1 LSMKFLTL
9 VCLFILA
16 QLLVLSSGLPAAP
29 RHDQTGWAYSG
40 PKATPALTVAQKNSI
55 SGSASSRDN
64 PPNKTKKEKQPE
76 KPINITAD
84 RMEADDKEK
93 VVVFTGNVVARQ
105 EDVVINC
112 DLMRVYY
119 REIETASAETTPQK
133 PSDPGEST
141 EAEEKEKKENE
152 IDRIEAEGN
161 VKITRDNRVALSDK
175 AVYLAKADPRVII
188 LTGEPRVWRDKDVL
202 TGKRITVF
210 LDQDRSLVEGGAE
223 QRVNA
228 TFYQKKEDK
237 KEALAQDEAERNNR
251 NQPDAPG
258 KKTKGEK

>member
-1 LSMKFLTL
+1 MKLLTL

-16 QLLVLSSGLPAAP
+16 QFPPLSSGLSAAP
-29 RHDQTGWAYSG
+29 NHDRTGWAYTG
-40 PKATPALTVAQKNSI
+40 PKAAPALTVAQENSTN
-55 SGSASSRDN
+55 GSASSRDN
-64 PPNKTKKEKQPE
+64 SSNKTKKEKQPE

-93 VVVFTGNVVARQ
+93 VVVFNGSVVARQ

-119 REIETASAETTPQK
+119 REIQTNSPATAPEK
-133 PSDPGEST
+133 PSDPDDST
-141 EAEEKEKKENE
+141 AAAEEEKKENE
-152 IDRIEAEGN
+152 IDRIEVEGN
-161 VKITRDNRVALSDK
+161 VKITRGNRVALSDK

-237 KEALAQDEAERNNR
+237 KEALEQDEAKRNNR
-251 NQPDAPG
+251 NQPDARG
-258 KKTKGEK
+258 KKVKGEE

>member
-1 LSMKFLTL
+1 LSMKPLTL
-9 VCLFILA
+9 VGLFILA
-16 QLLVLSSGLPAAP
+16 QLLLLSSGLFAAP
-29 RHDQTGWAYSG
+29 A
-40 PKATPALTVAQKNSI
+40 KAASALTVAQENSK
-55 SGSASSRDN
+55 SGTASPRGDSS
-64 PPNKTKKEKQPE
+64 KGAQKEKPAE

-84 RMEADDKEK
+84 RMEADDKDK
-93 VVVFTGNVVARQ
+93 VVIFTGNVVARQ

-119 REIETASAETTPQK
+119 REIPAGSTTTNRKSPAGAGDSTAS
-133 PSDPGEST
+133 
-141 EAEEKEKKENE
+141 EEEEKKENE
-152 IDRIEAEGN
+152 IERIEAEGH
-161 VKITRDNRVALSDK
+161 VKITRANRVALSDK

-202 TGKRITVF
+202 TGKKITVF

-237 KEALAQDEAERNNR
+237 KEALERDEAERKDQ
-251 NQPDAPG
+251 NQPDG
-258 KKTKGEK
+258 GSRQKTKEGQ